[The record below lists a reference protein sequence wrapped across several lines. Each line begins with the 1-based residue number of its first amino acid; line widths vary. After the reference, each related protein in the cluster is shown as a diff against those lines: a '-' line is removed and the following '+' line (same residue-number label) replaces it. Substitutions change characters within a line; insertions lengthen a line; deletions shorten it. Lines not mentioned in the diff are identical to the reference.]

1 MKIIHNK
8 LIRDN
13 IPEIIERDNK
23 TCKVR
28 VLDDAEY
35 LACLKDKLLEEGNE
49 VTHAIGS
56 LFNHLEDFLNHIIWR
71 KHPHHK
77 DFEHALVL
85 RYEGFKENL
94 GMISR
99 SLSYGLLL
107 FSLGLCAT
115 LIYLLLSML

>member
-13 IPEIIERDNK
+13 IPEIIEKDNK

-49 VTHAIGS
+49 VKLASDRSEVIKEIADVLEVLDAIKGCYGITDEEVMVVKNKKVS
-56 LFNHLEDFLNHIIWR
+56 SNGAFNKRLFLEYVE
-71 KHPHHK
+71 KK
-77 DFEHALVL
+77 DVQ
-85 RYEGFKENL
+85 
-94 GMISR
+94 
-99 SLSYGLLL
+99 
-107 FSLGLCAT
+107 
-115 LIYLLLSML
+115 